1 MRPNNGVRV
10 IVEFFS
16 CYYTFLWLQQ
26 FENIKKGKK
35 IIFTIT
41 GSIWV
46 ICPVSSNTI
55 TDVDIVWVTAPAIAA
70 APRIWNDTIAV
81 KSDANTS
88 ISVTYLKIVNSS
100 GLYFESLN
108 KTLEASSTGMP

>member
-16 CYYTFLWLQQ
+16 CYYTFLWPQQ

-35 IIFTIT
+35 ILFTIT

-70 APRIWNDTIAV
+70 APRIRNDTTAV
-81 KSDANTS
+81 KSDANIS

-108 KTLEASSTGMP
+108 KTLEASSTGLP